1 MGICFASHKN
11 HRINPKL
18 QSDSLTG
25 MQIITKKF
33 ARIDLVML
41 RMSSESKFFGSLH
54 SKPVL
59 LSNPC
64 LNLLYISHVN
74 KRKLVQH
81 KI

>member
-1 MGICFASHKN
+1 MGICFTSHKN
-11 HRINPKL
+11 HRINPKF

-25 MQIITKKF
+25 MQKKF

-41 RMSSESKFFGSLH
+41 RMPSESKPFGSLH
-54 SKPVL
+54 SKPIL

-64 LNLLYISHVN
+64 LNQLYISHVN

-81 KI
+81 EI